1 MAKLNQPFVAIQ
13 WAIVQPCDAFDTLHR
28 NVRRMDLVWMPTD
41 LIELYRKSHAM
52 LLALEACGVK
62 QHACYTEALKI
73 IRVTASSE

>member
-1 MAKLNQPFVAIQ
+1 MPALTPPFVAVQ

-28 NVRRMDLVWMPTD
+28 NVRRMDLVWMPVD
-41 LIELYRKSHAM
+41 IIEMYRKSHAL

-62 QHACYTEALKI
+62 KHACYTEALKV